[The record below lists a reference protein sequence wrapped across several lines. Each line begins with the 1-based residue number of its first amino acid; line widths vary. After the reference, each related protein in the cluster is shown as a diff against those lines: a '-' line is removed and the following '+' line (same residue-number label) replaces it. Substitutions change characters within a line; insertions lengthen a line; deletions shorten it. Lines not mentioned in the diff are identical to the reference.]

1 MENQVTIFSNP
12 QFGSIRTAGTTD
24 EPLFCLSDVCD
35 AIGINNSRAVK
46 HRLGDD
52 DVSLID
58 TIDNLGRTQQVTFVT
73 ESGLYDVI
81 IRSDS
86 EKAKPFRKWV
96 TSEVLPT
103 IRKHGMYATAEKIE
117 QMLQDPENMIKVLTT
132 LKEEREQRI
141 AAEAKVAQLQAIN
154 DEQKTKVVFADAVIG
169 SEGAC
174 LISELAK
181 ILAQN
186 GVKVGGN
193 RLFEWMRAHHYLGS
207 SGAFYNKPNQRYV
220 EQGLFE
226 LKKNTFSVN
235 GVMQTTTTTKVTA
248 KGQHYFINIFLSH
261 ELERCLAED
270 SGEDIK

>member
-1 MENQVTIFSNP
+1 M
-12 QFGSIRTAGTTD
+12 
-24 EPLFCLSDVCD
+24 
-35 AIGINNSRAVK
+35 
-46 HRLGDD
+46 
-52 DVSLID
+52 
-58 TIDNLGRTQQVTFVT
+58 TFVN
-73 ESGLYDVI
+73 ESGLYSLI
-81 IRSDS
+81 FGSKL
-86 EKAKPFRKWV
+86 ETAKQFKLWV

-141 AAEAKVAQLQAIN
+141 AAEAKAAQLQAIN

-193 RLFEWMRAHHYLGS
+193 RLFEWMRENHYLGS

-248 KGQHYFINIFLSH
+248 KGQHYFINIFLNH

-270 SGEDIK
+270 SGKDIK

>member
-24 EPLFCLSDVCD
+24 DPLFCLSDVCD
-35 AIGINNSRAVK
+35 AICINNSRAVK

-96 TSEVLPT
+96 TSEVLPS

-141 AAEAKVAQLQAIN
+141 AAEAKATQLQAIN
-154 DEQKTKVVFADAVIG
+154 EEQKPKVIFADAVIG
-169 SEGAC
+169 SEGSC
-174 LISELAK
+174 LIGELAK

-186 GVKVGGN
+186 GIKIGAN
-193 RLFEWMRAHHYLGS
+193 RLFDWLRENHYLGTL
-207 SGAFYNKPNQRYV
+207 GEYYNIPNQRYV

-226 LKKNTFSVN
+226 LKKNTYSVN
-235 GVMQTTTTTKVTA
+235 GTMQTRTTPKVTTK
-248 KGQHYFINIFLSH
+248 GQQYFITKFLNNQKSVA
-261 ELERCLAED
+261 L
-270 SGEDIK
+270 

>member
-1 MENQVTIFSNP
+1 MENQVTIFNNP
-12 QFGSIRTAGTTD
+12 QFGSIRTAGNSD
-24 EPLFCLSDVCD
+24 NPLFCAVDV
-35 AIGINNSRAVK
+35 ARALGYANPAKAVIDHCK
-46 HRLGDD
+46 GVTILGTPTAGGVQAMKYIPEPDVYRLIFK
-52 DVSLID
+52 S
-58 TIDNLGRTQQVTFVT
+58 NAPNA
-73 ESGLYDVI
+73 
-81 IRSDS
+81 
-86 EKAKPFRKWV
+86 EKFNTYFAE
-96 TSEVLPT
+96 EVLPT

>member
-1 MENQVTIFSNP
+1 MENQVAIFSNP

-24 EPLFCLSDVCD
+24 NPTFCLSDVCKILALD
-35 AIGINNSRAVK
+35 SSQVMK
-46 HRLGDD
+46 RLDD
-52 DVSLID
+52 GVVSIHPIQD
-58 TIDNLGRTQQVTFVT
+58 SLGRTQQANFVN
-73 ESGLYDVI
+73 EDGLYDVI
-81 IRSDS
+81 LDS
-86 EKAKPFRKWV
+86 RKPEAKAFRKWV

-141 AAEAKVAQLQAIN
+141 AAEAKAAQLQAIN
-154 DEQKTKVVFADAVIG
+154 DEQKTKVIFADAVIG

-193 RLFEWMRAHHYLGS
+193 RLFEWMRENHYLGS

-248 KGQHYFINIFLSH
+248 KGQHYFINIFLSN
-261 ELERCLAED
+261 ELERCFAED